1 LLIDH
6 LICDRFSNITLAKE
20 LPLNITMFTSTVLSI
35 LLTFFTA
42 FAFAAIDI
50 NTASPQE
57 LANEIKGVGL
67 KKAERIVSY
76 RDQHGPFASVMDLVL
91 VKGIGP
97 KTIEKN
103 LDNLTVSVESEVSE

>member
-1 LLIDH
+1 M
-6 LICDRFSNITLAKE
+6 NIK
-20 LPLNITMFTSTVLSI
+20 IFVRSFLSI

-42 FAFAAIDI
+42 FAFAAVDI

-57 LANEIKGVGL
+57 LADEIKGVGL

-76 RDQHGPFASVMDLVL
+76 RVEHGPFASVMDLVL

-103 LDNLTVSVESEVSE
+103 LDNLTVSAESEASE